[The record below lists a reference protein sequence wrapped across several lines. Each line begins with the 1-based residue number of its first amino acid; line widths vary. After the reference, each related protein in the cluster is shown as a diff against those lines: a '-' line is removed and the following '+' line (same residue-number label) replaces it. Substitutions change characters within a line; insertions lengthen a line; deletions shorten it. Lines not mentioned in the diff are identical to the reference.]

1 MEQGEISISI
11 AGEAAP
17 VSGIL
22 EIPKPAMALLVLA
35 HGAGAG
41 MRHPA
46 MKALSMVLH
55 RNGIGTLRY
64 QFPYMER
71 SSKRPDSPK
80 TATATVQAAVQ
91 AAAKLA
97 PKLPLFAGGKS
108 FGGRMTTTAASEAML
123 PEIRGI
129 VCFGFPLHPAKQP
142 STARAEHLAKVT
154 VPTLLLQGTR
164 DDLSDLTLLRPI
176 VKELGERFI
185 LHELDGADHSYSV
198 LQSSGRSGAHVLQE
212 VAHVTAAFCAR
223 FRK

>member
-1 MEQGEISISI
+1 MDVSREIEIDVP
-11 AGEAAP
+11 GEAK

-46 MKALSMVLH
+46 IKALSMALH

-71 SSKRPDSPK
+71 GSKRPDSPT
-80 TATATVQAAVQ
+80 TAVATVEAAVQ
-91 AAAKLA
+91 AAAKAA

-108 FGGRMTTTAASEAML
+108 FGGRMTTTAASEGKL
-123 PEIRGI
+123 PSIRGI
-129 VCFGFPLHPAKQP
+129 VCFGFPLHPARQP
-142 STARAEHLAKVT
+142 GTSRAEHLSKVT

-185 LHELDGADHSYSV
+185 LHELEGADHGYAV
-198 LQSSGRSGAHVLQE
+198 LVSSGRTGAQILQE